1 MITRNITL
9 AAIAASFAFSTAFA
23 GTLSKGCM
31 EEIANLSG
39 KSGFDAQKFISD
51 LPSAAI
57 KVKTQAKAPLQFLFG
72 PGPDNKVTDV
82 GLTVGCLK
90 TFPESPGEIQSSLM
104 DVKSS
109 LMGAGLE
116 MGKNA
121 VAGELG
127 NNIDPVAFSGVSSK
141 CDIKDYKTV
150 KIGDQTW
157 MAENLN
163 CNVNGSKCYGNKT
176 ENCNKYGRLY
186 NWSTARSVCP
196 YGWRL
201 PSNVDWT
208 TLTNFVGN
216 SAGTKLKAT
225 IGWNDYSRTS
235 GNGTDTYDF
244 SALPGGY
251 GNYNGSFFT
260 AGTSGGW
267 WSTSENDANNAYT
280 RNMGFSSEYAYNYSN
295 DKSYLFSVRCVK
307 N

>member
-9 AAIAASFAFSTAFA
+9 TAIAASFAFSTAFA
-23 GTLSKGCM
+23 GSLSKGCM

-127 NNIDPVAFSGVSSK
+127 NNIDPVAFSGASSR

-196 YGWRL
+196 YGWHL
-201 PSNVDWT
+201 PSGNEWQA
-208 TLTNFVGN
+208 LTDFAGGSAV
-216 SAGTKLKAT
+216 AGTALKTEA
-225 IGWNDYSRTS
+225 GWNIGS
-235 GNGTDTYDF
+235 GYKPGTDNYGF
-244 SALPGGY
+244 SALPGGGGY
-251 GNYNGSFFT
+251 SGGYFYPSGYNGY
-260 AGTSGGW
+260 W
-267 WSTSENDANNAYT
+267 WT
-280 RNMGFSSEYAYNYSN
+280 SSEFSKDGAYYLSISYNEGIYYY
-295 DKSYLFSVRCVK
+295 DRGKSGLFSVRCVM